1 MKMWTLIHRKK
12 WLGPSIC
19 VVERGRDSK
28 AEAEDQPV
36 PTPREVDISH
46 YSLNAGILPPLGN
59 IARTTRRVKLRRFII
74 SPFDPRYR
82 FILLSFIIIWF
93 RFCGLL
99 GERWLIDS
107 LIHDPLLLLWVE
119 GTCHRTYHMCFYWIC
134 VIFHVMFAW
143 WLKYCRLWE
152 TYLVLLVFYTAWV
165 SPFEFGFLEQK
176 INGPL
181 AITDNVVNGF
191 FAIDIVL
198 TFFVAYLEKTSY
210 LLIDNPK
217 QIAWRYTRTWLAFD
231 VISTIPSELAR
242 RILPSSLQA
251 YGYFNL
257 LRLWRLRR
265 VSKMFSR

>member
-99 GERWLIDS
+99 GEREVIGRQSYSRLFAFA
-107 LIHDPLLLLWVE
+107 LE
-119 GTCHRTYHMCFYWIC
+119 GRH
-134 VIFHVMFAW
+134 
-143 WLKYCRLWE
+143 L
-152 TYLVLLVFYTAWV
+152 
-165 SPFEFGFLEQK
+165 P
-176 INGPL
+176 
-181 AITDNVVNGF
+181 
-191 FAIDIVL
+191 
-198 TFFVAYLEKTSY
+198 SY
-210 LLIDNPK
+210 LSYVFLLNMC
-217 QIAWRYTRTWLAFD
+217 Y
-231 VISTIPSELAR
+231 ISRHVCLMIK
-242 RILPSSLQA
+242 ILQA
-251 YGYFNL
+251 LGDISGVASVLHGLGISIWIWIPWAKNKWTSGYN
-257 LRLWRLRR
+257 R
-265 VSKMFSR
+265 